1 MIDYATRDDAVLRE
15 IVMPLGDAASEYD
28 VDAIADRTIIQVM
41 VGPHPRYMMGVNE
54 AEFWDIVE
62 ANALDTDPETV
73 DAPLPPAPARVIVFM
88 DVNHEVVRDRGAVSV
103 VYLTVC
109 DHETYDVHGEAA
121 VEPSNDAEPYLEAVH
136 GLLAE
141 RFTGVENVAITFT
154 TLS

>member
-1 MIDYATRDDAVLRE
+1 MTDYATRDDAILRE
-15 IVMPLGDAASEYD
+15 IVMPLGDAASD
-28 VDAIADRTIIQVM
+28 FDIDAIADRTIMQVM

-54 AEFWDIVE
+54 ATFWEVVE

-73 DAPLPPAPARVIVFM
+73 GAPLPPAPARVIVFM
-88 DVNHEVVRDRGAVSV
+88 DVSHGAVRDGEAVSV
-103 VYLTVC
+103 DYLTVC
-109 DHETYDVHGEAA
+109 DPETYDVYGEAA

-141 RFTGVENVAITFT
+141 RFTGAENVAITLA